1 MQKSKLIE
9 VFFELSSTEKT
20 ALRKFIHSVYYNRRE
35 DVRQLHAYLEQF
47 EDGHHPDLS
56 KDKVFSYVFPNEDHA
71 KEKEQD
77 LRYVMSFLLKLIE
90 EFLTTEEA
98 MSNESLNHLR
108 LARVYRR
115 MRLPKHFKQELRKAR
130 HLHKKSN
137 LRDFEHYEMAFQIE
151 QEEYIFTGHTER
163 VAPRNLQQLSDMLD
177 IQYIAAK
184 LKQSCLLLA
193 HQTMYKISYDTGL
206 LQALLQYVDE
216 HEELLEEPAIAL
228 YYFYYQAVTL
238 EEGEAYFKRFKKLLL
253 QEVNAFPEDEMR
265 DLYQFAINF
274 CIRKV
279 NLQAEGFEQYFE
291 EMLDLYK
298 AGLEYSFLLQD
309 GQLSPFAF
317 KNIVSTALWLQQ
329 FEWTADFIQKYQNY
343 LNPSIRE
350 TYVNFAYSKLR
361 FEQKNYDEALLL
373 LQKVEYSS
381 DIFLNLNAKVML
393 LKIYYELD
401 EYDVLES
408 FLNSFKTYVN
418 RKKKSG
424 DLRSYHQENFLNI
437 IRFTIKLLTYNRF
450 SKKEKKKLKV
460 EIEDTK
466 VLTERS
472 WLLEQ
477 L

>member
-1 MQKSKLIE
+1 MQKSKLAE
-9 VFFELSSTEKT
+9 VFYALSATEKT
-20 ALRKFIHSVYYNRRE
+20 ALRKFVQSVYYNKRE
-35 DVRQLHAYLEQF
+35 DVQRLHAYMEQF
-47 EDGHHPDLS
+47 EHAHHPALS
-56 KDKVFSYVFPNEDHA
+56 KDKVFSYVFPDAPYSKSN
-71 KEKEQD
+71 EQD

-98 MSNESLNHLR
+98 MKDELVNHLK

-130 HLHKKSN
+130 KMHQKSP
-137 LRDFEHYEMAFQIE
+137 LRDFEHYEVGFQIE

-163 VAPRNLQQLSDMLD
+163 SAPRNLQALSDMLD

-193 HQTMYKISYDTGL
+193 HQTMYKISYETGL
-206 LQALLQYVDE
+206 LAPLLHYVSQNE
-216 HEELLEEPAIAL
+216 ALLEEPAIAL
-228 YYFYYQAVTL
+228 YYFYYQAVTTA
-238 EEGEAYFKRFKKLLL
+238 EGEAYFKKFKKLLL
-253 QEVNAFPEDEMR
+253 EEVEAFPEDEMR

-279 NLQAEGFEQYFE
+279 NLQAEGYEQYFE
-291 EMLDLYK
+291 QMLDLYK
-298 AGLEYSFLLQD
+298 VGLKHQFLLQD
-309 GQLSPFAF
+309 GELSPFAF

-329 FEWTADFIQKYQNY
+329 FDWTNSFILNYQDY
-343 LNPSIRE
+343 LNPRIRE
-350 TYVNFAYSKLR
+350 TYVNFAYSKLK
-361 FEQKNYDEALLL
+361 FEQKDYDEALLL
-373 LQKVEYSS
+373 LQQVDYS
-381 DIFLNLNAKVML
+381 DIFLNLNSKVML

-437 IRFTIKLLTYNRF
+437 IRFTHKLLTYNPF
-450 SKKEKKKLKV
+450 SKKEKQRLKA
-460 EIEDTK
+460 EIEATK

-472 WLLEQ
+472 WLLAQ